1 MDPQSCTRSEESSPL
16 KIQIEIRYESSL
28 TELPMSSRT
37 SFHACLSAAPA
48 LLALLLGAC
57 ASKPPE
63 PVTVESIEEVSAAVE
78 AVDVDK
84 RMVTLRGPQGNTFT
98 VQVAPTVRN
107 LAQVKV
113 GDRVVA
119 RYYEALAAELHRRGD
134 DSGETHAPVIEAGIG
149 RAPEGARP
157 SGVVGTQSR
166 QTVRITNVNNNNHV
180 VSFYGSDGL
189 ARSLPVRT
197 PQGREFISK
206 LKVGDEVEVTYTE
219 AVAISVEPSS

>member
-1 MDPQSCTRSEESSPL
+1 M
-16 KIQIEIRYESSL
+16 
-28 TELPMSSRT
+28 
-37 SFHACLSAAPA
+37 
-48 LLALLLGAC
+48 
-57 ASKPPE
+57 
-63 PVTVESIEEVSAAVE
+63 
-78 AVDVDK
+78 
-84 RMVTLRGPQGNTFT
+84 
-98 VQVAPTVRN
+98 
-107 LAQVKV
+107 
-113 GDRVVA
+113 
-119 RYYEALAAELHRRGD
+119 
-134 DSGETHAPVIEAGIG
+134 IEAGIG

-189 ARSLPVRT
+189 ARSLPVHT

>member
-1 MDPQSCTRSEESSPL
+1 
-16 KIQIEIRYESSL
+16 
-28 TELPMSSRT
+28 
-37 SFHACLSAAPA
+37 
-48 LLALLLGAC
+48 LLAGVC

-63 PVTVESIEEVSAAVE
+63 PVTVESIEEVSVAVE

-84 RMVTLRGPQGNTFT
+84 RMVTLRGPQGNTFA

-119 RYYEALAAELHRRGD
+119 RYYEALAAELRRRGD
-134 DSGETHAPVIEAGIG
+134 DSGETGAPVIEAGIG

-157 SGVVGTQSR
+157 RDVVGTQSR
-166 QTVRITNVNNNNHV
+166 QTVRITNVNNNNHI

-189 ARSLPVRT
+189 ARSLPVHT

>member
-1 MDPQSCTRSEESSPL
+1 
-16 KIQIEIRYESSL
+16 
-28 TELPMSSRT
+28 MSSRT

-48 LLALLLGAC
+48 LLALLVGAC

-84 RMVTLRGPQGNTFT
+84 RMVTLRGPEGNTFT

-157 SGVVGTQSR
+157 SGVAGTQSR

-197 PQGREFISK
+197 RQGREFISK

>member
-1 MDPQSCTRSEESSPL
+1 ML
-16 KIQIEIRYESSL
+16 
-28 TELPMSSRT
+28 SRA
-37 SFHACLSAAPA
+37 SFHPCLRAAA
-48 LLALLLGAC
+48 AVLALLVGAC

-63 PVTVESIEEVSAAVE
+63 PVTVESVEEVSAAVE
-78 AVDVDK
+78 AVDIER
-84 RMVTLRGPQGNTFT
+84 RMVTLRGPQGNTFA

-119 RYYEALAAELHRRGD
+119 RYYEALAAELRRRGD
-134 DSGETHAPVIEAGIG
+134 GSGETDAPVIEAGIG
-149 RAPEGARP
+149 RAADGAKPAR
-157 SGVVGTQSR
+157 VVGTQSR
-166 QTVRITNVNNNNHV
+166 QTVRITNVNNNSHV
-180 VSFYGSDGL
+180 VSFYGADGL